1 MFKLLMTLQISLLCW
16 LTPAYAE
23 GSLSPF
29 KATYSISRDDKPTAQ
44 QTTTLSI
51 NDNNQYTLK
60 DITKGTNGLAS
71 LTGFNRQ
78 ETTEFNLANEQI
90 IDITHRMKQK
100 VAFAK
105 KSYRFESKL
114 NTISGKGKKPFT
126 FNSTTKP
133 ISAHMLPLWISALV
147 CQGQRFI
154 EIDVLKSSQPKAY
167 QFRVFDQD
175 ESLFRV
181 ERQYPASRQR
191 STHIWLD
198 KNRHCFPVRTLH
210 QVNGEPD
217 IETKLKTV
225 TFNLK

>member
-1 MFKLLMTLQISLLCW
+1 MTPTILLLCW
-16 LTPAYAE
+16 LAPVHAVE
-23 GSLSPF
+23 NLSPYV
-29 KATYSISRDDKPTAQ
+29 ATYSISRDNKPTAQ

-51 NDNNQYTLK
+51 NENSQFTLK
-60 DITKGTNGLAS
+60 DITKGTNGMAS

-78 ETTEFNLANEQI
+78 ETTQFNLTNEQI
-90 IDITHRMKQK
+90 IDISHRMKQK
-100 VAFAK
+100 VAFSK
-105 KSYRFESKL
+105 KSYRFESIQ

-126 FNSTTKP
+126 FNSAIKP
-133 ISAHMLPLWISALV
+133 ISAHMLPLWISTLA
-147 CQGQRFI
+147 CQGQRYI
-154 EIDVLKSSQPKAY
+154 EVDVLKSSQPKSY

-191 STHIWLD
+191 STQIWLD
-198 KNRHCFPVRTLH
+198 KKRHCFPVRTLH

-225 TFNLK
+225 TFN